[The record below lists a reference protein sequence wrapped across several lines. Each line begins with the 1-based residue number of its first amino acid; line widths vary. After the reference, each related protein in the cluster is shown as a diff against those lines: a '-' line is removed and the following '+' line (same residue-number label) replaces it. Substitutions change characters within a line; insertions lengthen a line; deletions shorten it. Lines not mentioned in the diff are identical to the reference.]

1 MPAVLVCTH
10 ADSAERDLADTLLWR
25 QDVERRLAAKPD
37 EARMFAVAAR
47 PAVVVVDRD
56 LPWAARFIAS
66 LREDASTRGL
76 SVVVMARGDFDPGEV
91 ELLEAGANAILRLPA
106 GSEWNERLE
115 RLMSVPAR
123 KAARFPVSFQV
134 EALANGG
141 RPEQAQAV
149 NLSASG
155 ILIETQ
161 APLAIRDE
169 VRLRFTLPKSARP
182 IAAGGQV
189 VRVSADA
196 RFGIEFRGLADQDS
210 RQITGFLSTLS
221 S

>member
-1 MPAVLVCTH
+1 MAAVLICTH
-10 ADSAERDLADTLLWR
+10 ADSIERDLGGTLLWR
-25 QDVERRLAAKPD
+25 QGVERRVAAKPD

-47 PAVVVVDRD
+47 PVVVVVDRD

-76 SVVVMARGDFDPGEV
+76 SVVVMARGDFDAGEV

-106 GSEWNERLE
+106 GPEWNERLE

-123 KAARFPVSFQV
+123 KAARFPVSFMV
-134 EALANGG
+134 EALSNGG

-155 ILIETQ
+155 MLIETQ

-169 VRLRFTLPKSARP
+169 VRLRFTLPRAAKP
-182 IAAGGQV
+182 IAAAGQV
-189 VRVSADA
+189 VRVAPEA
-196 RFGIEFRGLADQDS
+196 RFGIEFRGLADQDAQ
-210 RQITGFLSTLS
+210 QITGFLATLGA
-221 S
+221 